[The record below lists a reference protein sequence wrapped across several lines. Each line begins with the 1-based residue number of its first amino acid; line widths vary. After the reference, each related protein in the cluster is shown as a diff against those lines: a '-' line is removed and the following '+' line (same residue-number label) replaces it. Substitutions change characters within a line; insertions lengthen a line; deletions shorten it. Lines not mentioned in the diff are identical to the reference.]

1 MPFAQI
7 LCNFSPHNAMVF
19 LAVVI
24 PEVTEGKYSMED
36 DFETAEDLP
45 ARSGDKWMK
54 RWDILNK
61 ACR

>member
-1 MPFAQI
+1 
-7 LCNFSPHNAMVF
+7 MVF

-24 PEVTEGKYSMED
+24 PEVTEGKYTMEG

-54 RWDILNK
+54 R
-61 ACR
+61 

>member
-36 DFETAEDLP
+36 DFETAQQRTYQRELETGG
-45 ARSGDKWMK
+45 RKGE
-54 RWDILNK
+54 IF
-61 ACR
+61 

>member
-24 PEVTEGKYSMED
+24 PEVTEGKYNMEV

-54 RWDILNK
+54 R
-61 ACR
+61 